1 MASLHQM
8 LSEEGF
14 EHRKFLRSRDRL
26 TRPEESVILPLHNS
40 HDQKRFQSPKQKT
53 DMGSTRKGSSIFSS
67 RRVNSDSERLQSKS
81 LLKGEEPAID
91 VTAIR
96 AVVSILSGYIGRY
109 IKDVSFREM
118 IREKCNSCLVRRSKG
133 SDDGIFVNME
143 VAMESI
149 EKLVEEKAA
158 TRKEV
163 KMESLKNSIQ
173 LLNIVASLNSK
184 KSRKGS
190 TCGVPN
196 SHLSACAQLYLAI
209 VYKLEKN
216 DRISARHLLY
226 VFCDSPFLAR
236 AHLLP
241 DIWEH
246 FLLPHLLHLKVW
258 YHEELEAL
266 SDSQHVE
273 EERRMKALSKVY
285 NDRMD
290 MGTIQFALYYNEWL
304 KVGAK
309 APTVPAVPL
318 PSIPS
323 YATSMRRTSDSY
335 KSRSSINTNFRYRAV
350 FGPTLERQ
358 SKDFDFRNRAS
369 MDTWSIEED
378 KVCIDEYKDCSYATN
393 NKTRTTRRQSSQN
406 YAISNHYT
414 WHEPLK
420 SELSRPFTCQNV
432 SSECLGNGNII
443 VRSNSIRNEETTHLP
458 PIDLSRTISTICSS
472 DSLTECETAIRVT
485 AKAWLDSIGSNVI
498 AGALSKAP
506 VIEGLLEF
514 LFASTDDEVLELAIS
529 ILAEL
534 VVRNEANRLIVLNSD
549 PQLKIFMKLL
559 RSNSLF
565 LKVAVLLYLLK
576 PKAKQMI
583 SLEWVA
589 LVLRVLEFGGQLQTL
604 FTVRCM
610 PEKAAMYFLGQ
621 LLTGFDE
628 ERNLENASQVVALGG
643 LSFLVRTFEIGD
655 IIERNHAATLMLCCI
670 RANGSSRNYL
680 AENLN
685 KDSILQLIVLGIQK
699 KFKGYVFTL
708 LADLLCLSRRTWIIK
723 FLTGLCNG
731 WGGLNTMHIFLVY
744 LQRASPEERPL
755 VAAVLLQLDLMG
767 DLSQSNL
774 YREEAVEAITESLEC
789 HNCST
794 KVQEQSAKALLML
807 GGCFSYS
814 GEASAEEWLLRQA
827 GFHERLRDSF
837 QRKEIVDGNLNEEED
852 AMEDWQGKVAVV
864 LLNSGGKRFLSA
876 LSNSIVNGIPILVQ
890 SSLVTV
896 AWMRRILLPVR
907 NENSYSTITPRLTE
921 SPHYDRALNGRM
933 NPSFSQRHLI
943 KNSES
948 LSMLSTLNKELID
961 PLRNLY
967 DMDILSAYLFNQH
980 KQSQESRNAT
990 KTLTT

>member
-14 EHRKFLRSRDRL
+14 EHRKFLRSRDCRL
-26 TRPEESVILPLHNS
+26 TRSEESVRLPIHIC
-40 HDQKRFQSPKQKT
+40 HDQERFQSPKQKT
-53 DMGSTRKGSSIFSS
+53 DTGSTRKGSSIFSS
-67 RRVNSDSERLQSKS
+67 RRVSSDTERLQSKS

-91 VTAIR
+91 VIAIR
-96 AVVSILSGYIGRY
+96 GVVSILSGYIGRY

-133 SDDGIFVNME
+133 SDDGNFVNME
-143 VAMESI
+143 VGMESI
-149 EKLVEEKAA
+149 EKLAEEKA

-196 SHLSACAQLYLAI
+196 SHLSACAQLYLSI

-216 DRISARHLLY
+216 NMISARHLLY

-236 AHLLP
+236 THLLP
-241 DIWEH
+241 DLWEH

-273 EERRMKALSKVY
+273 KERRMKALSKVY
-285 NDRMD
+285 NDQMD

-304 KVGAK
+304 KVGGK
-309 APTVPAVPL
+309 APSVPAVPL
-318 PSIPS
+318 PSRPS
-323 YATSMRRTSDSY
+323 YATSMRRSSDSY
-335 KSRSSINTNFRYRAV
+335 NSRSSINTNLYRAV

-358 SKDFDFRNRAS
+358 SKDFDSRNRAS

-378 KVCIDEYKDCSYATN
+378 KVCIDEYKDCSYATVSIPLSLFSKLCYLFHLPISNKIYCLIGEYNQFLQN
-393 NKTRTTRRQSSQN
+393 NKTRTTRNPSSKN
-406 YAISNHYT
+406 YVISNHDI

-420 SELSRPFTCQNV
+420 SELFRLLSCQSV

-458 PIDLSRTISTICSS
+458 PIDLSRAISTICSS
-472 DSLTECETAIRVT
+472 DSLTECETAIRII

-498 AGALSKAP
+498 EGALSKAP
-506 VIEGLLEF
+506 VIEGLLEV

-559 RSNSLF
+559 KSNSLF

-583 SLEWVA
+583 SIGWVG

-628 ERNLENASQVVALGG
+628 VRNLENASQVVALGG

-655 IIERNHAATLMLCCI
+655 IIERNHAATLMSCCI

-685 KDSILQLIVLGIQK
+685 KDSLLQLIVLGIQK
-699 KFKGYVFTL
+699 KFKGFVFTL

-723 FLTGLCNG
+723 FLTGLGNG

-814 GEASAEEWLLRQA
+814 GEVLAEEWLLRQA
-827 GFHERLRDSF
+827 GFHERLRGSF
-837 QRKEIVDGNLNEEED
+837 QRKEIVDGNLVSFNIASYQQNEFTFRKDFILKHKGGEVSLVLQFLFCNISLTNEE
-852 AMEDWQGKVAVV
+852 A
-864 LLNSGGKRFLSA
+864 
-876 LSNSIVNGIPILVQ
+876 
-890 SSLVTV
+890 TV
-896 AWMRRILLPVR
+896 C
-907 NENSYSTITPRLTE
+907 
-921 SPHYDRALNGRM
+921 
-933 NPSFSQRHLI
+933 
-943 KNSES
+943 
-948 LSMLSTLNKELID
+948 
-961 PLRNLY
+961 
-967 DMDILSAYLFNQH
+967 
-980 KQSQESRNAT
+980 
-990 KTLTT
+990 

>member
-14 EHRKFLRSRDRL
+14 EHRKFLRNRDRL
-26 TRPEESVILPLHNS
+26 TRPEESVILPIHIC

-53 DMGSTRKGSSIFSS
+53 DMGSTRKGSSISS
-67 RRVNSDSERLQSKS
+67 RRVSSDTERLQSKS

-91 VTAIR
+91 VIAIR
-96 AVVSILSGYIGRY
+96 AVVSILSGYIARY
-109 IKDVSFREM
+109 IKDVSFREV

-143 VAMESI
+143 VGMESI
-149 EKLVEEKAA
+149 EKLVEEKG

-196 SHLSACAQLYLAI
+196 SHLSACAQLYLSI

-236 AHLLP
+236 THLLP
-241 DIWEH
+241 DLWEH

-273 EERRMKALSKVY
+273 KERRMKALSKVY
-285 NDRMD
+285 NDHMD

-309 APTVPAVPL
+309 APSVPAVPL
-318 PSIPS
+318 PSRPS
-323 YATSMRRTSDSY
+323 YATSMRKSSDSY

-358 SKDFDFRNRAS
+358 SKDFDSRNRAS

-393 NKTRTTRRQSSQN
+393 NKTRTTRRPSSKN
-406 YAISNHYT
+406 YVISNHDI

-420 SELSRPFTCQNV
+420 SELFRLFSCRSV

-443 VRSNSIRNEETTHLP
+443 VRSNSIRNEATTHLP
-458 PIDLSRTISTICSS
+458 PIDLSRAISTICSS

-498 AGALSKAP
+498 EGALSKAP
-506 VIEGLLEF
+506 VIEGLLEV
-514 LFASTDDEVLELAIS
+514 LFASTDDKVLELAIS

-549 PQLKIFMKLL
+549 PQLEIFMKLL
-559 RSNSLF
+559 KSNSLF

-583 SLEWVA
+583 SIEWVA

-628 ERNLENASQVVALGG
+628 DRNLENASQVVALGG
-643 LSFLVRTFEIGD
+643 LSFLVRTFEVGD
-655 IIERNHAATLMLCCI
+655 IIERNHAATLMSCCI

-685 KDSILQLIVLGIQK
+685 KDSLLQLIVLGIQK
-699 KFKGYVFTL
+699 KFKGCVFTL

-723 FLTGLCNG
+723 FLTGLGNG

-827 GFHERLRDSF
+827 GFHERLRGSF

-852 AMEDWQGKVAVV
+852 PMEDWQRKVAVV

-876 LSNSIVNGIPILVQ
+876 LSNSIANGIPILVQ
-890 SSLVTV
+890 SSLFTV

-907 NENSYSTITPRLTE
+907 NENSYSTTTPQLTE

-933 NPSFSQRHLI
+933 NPSFSQQHLI

-961 PLRNLY
+961 PLRNPL
-967 DMDILSAYLFNQH
+967 
-980 KQSQESRNAT
+980 
-990 KTLTT
+990 